1 MVAAKTPGKRA
12 KKVVRADK
20 AGTSKQAAADKKKL
34 FAEAYIANGGN
45 ASEAAKSAGYA
56 ESSAGVT
63 GCRLL
68 KDAQVRLIL
77 DERQSALANKYEL
90 TAEAIIKSIAQ
101 ELHFDPANLFN
112 EDGSVKSVAE
122 MDADTRMAL
131 VSIETMQLGDPANP
145 AIIRKIKWA
154 TKSQAREQAMK
165 HLGMFERD
173 NKQKSDP
180 VNSLLE
186 FFMERTG
193 GASRLPI
200 ADS

>member
-1 MVAAKTPGKRA
+1 MAAAKT

-20 AGTSKQAAADKKKL
+20 AGTSKQAALDRKKL

-45 ASEAAKSAGYA
+45 ASEAAKSAGYSEKTA
-56 ESSAGVT
+56 YSAGH
-63 GCRLL
+63 RLL
-68 KDAQVRLIL
+68 RDVEVREIL
-77 DERQSALANKYEL
+77 DSRQSALANKYEL
-90 TAEAIIKSIAQ
+90 TSEAIIKSIAQ

-112 EDGSVKSVAE
+112 ADGSVKSITD

-131 VSIETMQLGDPANP
+131 VSIETLQMGDPESP

-154 TKSQAREQAMK
+154 GKDKAREQAMK

-180 VNSLLE
+180 VVSLLE
-186 FFMERTG
+186 FLMERTG
-193 GASRLPI
+193 GSSRLPI
-200 ADS
+200 AD

>member
-112 EDGSVKSVAE
+112 EDGSVKSVSE

-131 VSIETMQLGDPANP
+131 VSIETLQLGDPESP

-154 TKSQAREQAMK
+154 TKHQAREQAMK
-165 HLGMFERD
+165 HLGMFEKD
-173 NKQKSDP
+173 NGQKS
-180 VNSLLE
+180 VVE
-186 FFMERTG
+186 VK
-193 GASRLPI
+193 
-200 ADS
+200 ADLSISPADAYLRMLGK

>member
-1 MVAAKTPGKRA
+1 VAVATKR
-12 KKVVRADK
+12 KVTKADK
-20 AGTSKQAAADKKKL
+20 AGTSKQAAGEKKKL

-45 ASEAAKSAGYA
+45 ASEAAKSAGYSA
-56 ESSAGVT
+56 KTAGVT

-68 KDAQVRLIL
+68 KDVQVQSIL
-77 DERQSALANKYEL
+77 GERQKALANKYEL

-112 EDGSVKSVAE
+112 EDGSVKSVSE

-131 VSIETMQLGDPANP
+131 VSIETLQLGDPESP

-154 TKSQAREQAMK
+154 TKHQAREQAMK
-165 HLGMFERD
+165 HLGMFEQD

-180 VNSLLE
+180 ITALTE
-186 FFMERTG
+186 FLMERTG
-193 GASRLPI
+193 GTSRLPI
-200 ADS
+200 ADD

>member
-1 MVAAKTPGKRA
+1 MATDKAPVKRA
-12 KKVVRADK
+12 RKVTRADK
-20 AGTSKQAAADKKKL
+20 AGTSKKAAVDRKKL

-45 ASEAAKSAGYA
+45 ASEAARSAGYA
-56 ESSAGVT
+56 EKSVGVT

-68 KDAQVRLIL
+68 KDAQVRAIL
-77 DERQSALANKYEL
+77 DERQTALANKYEL

-112 EDGSVKSVAE
+112 EDGSVKSVAD

-131 VSIETMQLGDPANP
+131 VSIETLQMGDPDSP

-154 TKSQAREQAMK
+154 TKHQAREQAMK

-180 VNSLLE
+180 VVSLLE
-186 FFMERTG
+186 FLMDRTG
-193 GASRLPI
+193 GTSRIPI
-200 ADS
+200 AD

>member
-1 MVAAKTPGKRA
+1 MVAAKTPSKRA

-112 EDGSVKSVAE
+112 EDGSVKSVSE
-122 MDADTRMAL
+122 MDADTRLAL
-131 VSIETMQLGDPANP
+131 VSIETLQLGDPESP

-154 TKSQAREQAMK
+154 TKHQAREQAMK

>member
-112 EDGSVKSVAE
+112 EDGSVKSLVE

-131 VSIETMQLGDPANP
+131 VSIETLQLGDPESP

-154 TKSQAREQAMK
+154 TKHQAREQAMK
-165 HLGMFERD
+165 HLGMFEKD
-173 NKQKSDP
+173 NGQKSI
-180 VNSLLE
+180 VE
-186 FFMERTG
+186 VK
-193 GASRLPI
+193 
-200 ADS
+200 ADLSISPADAYLRMLGK

>member
-1 MVAAKTPGKRA
+1 MTT
-12 KKVVRADK
+12 KKVKRADK
-20 AGTSKQAAADKKKL
+20 AGTSKAASADRKKL

-56 ESSAGVT
+56 ENSAGVT

-68 KDAQVRLIL
+68 KDAQVRAIL
-77 DERQSALANKYEL
+77 DERQAVLANKYEL

-112 EDGSVKSVAE
+112 ADGSIKPVGE
-122 MDADTRMAL
+122 MDEDTRMAL
-131 VSIETMQLGDPANP
+131 VSIETLQMGDPESP
-145 AIIRKIKWA
+145 AIVRKIKWA
-154 TKSQAREQAMK
+154 TKHQAREQAMK
-165 HLGMFERD
+165 HLGMFEKD
-173 NKQKSDP
+173 NKQKADP
-180 VNSLLE
+180 VVSLLE

-193 GASRLPI
+193 GSSRLPI

>member
-1 MVAAKTPGKRA
+1 MAAEKT

-20 AGTSKQAAADKKKL
+20 AGTSKQAAVDRKKL

-112 EDGSVKSVAE
+112 EDGSVKSLVE

-131 VSIETMQLGDPANP
+131 VSIETLQLGGPEGP

-154 TKSQAREQAMK
+154 TKHQAREQAMK
-165 HLGMFERD
+165 HLGMFEKD
-173 NKQKSDP
+173 NGQKAP
-180 VNSLLE
+180 ELNLE
-186 FFMERTG
+186 VKFV
-193 GASRLPI
+193 
-200 ADS
+200 

>member
-1 MVAAKTPGKRA
+1 MAVATKR
-12 KKVVRADK
+12 KVTKADK
-20 AGTSKQAAADKKKL
+20 AGTSKQAAGEKKKL

-45 ASEAAKSAGYA
+45 ASEAAKSAGYSA
-56 ESSAGVT
+56 KTAGVT

-68 KDAQVRLIL
+68 KDVQVQSIL
-77 DERQSALANKYEL
+77 GERQKALANKYEL

-112 EDGSVKSVAE
+112 EDGSVKSVSE

-131 VSIETMQLGDPANP
+131 VSIETLQLGDPESP

-154 TKSQAREQAMK
+154 TKHQAREQAMK
-165 HLGMFERD
+165 HLGMFEQD

-180 VNSLLE
+180 ITALTE
-186 FFMERTG
+186 FLMERTG
-193 GASRLPI
+193 GTSRLPI
-200 ADS
+200 ADD

>member
-1 MVAAKTPGKRA
+1 MAVATKR
-12 KKVVRADK
+12 KVTKADK
-20 AGTSKQAAADKKKL
+20 AGTSKQAAGEKKKL

-45 ASEAAKSAGYA
+45 ASEAAKSAGYSA
-56 ESSAGVT
+56 KTAGVI

-68 KDAQVRLIL
+68 KDVQVQSIL
-77 DERQSALANKYEL
+77 GERQKALANKYEL

-112 EDGSVKSVAE
+112 EDGSVKSVSE

-131 VSIETMQLGDPANP
+131 VSIETLQLGDPESP

-154 TKSQAREQAMK
+154 TKHQAREQAMK
-165 HLGMFERD
+165 HLGMFEQD

-180 VNSLLE
+180 ITALTE
-186 FFMERTG
+186 FLMERTG
-193 GASRLPI
+193 GTSRLPI
-200 ADS
+200 ADD

>member
-131 VSIETMQLGDPANP
+131 VSIETLQLGDPESP

-154 TKSQAREQAMK
+154 TKHQAREQAMK
-165 HLGMFERD
+165 HLGMFEKD
-173 NKQKSDP
+173 NGQKAP
-180 VNSLLE
+180 ELNLE
-186 FFMERTG
+186 VKFV
-193 GASRLPI
+193 
-200 ADS
+200 

>member
-1 MVAAKTPGKRA
+1 MAEKTTVKRA
-12 KKVVRADK
+12 KKVTRADK
-20 AGTSKQAAADKKKL
+20 AGTSKQAAVDRKKL

-45 ASEAAKSAGYA
+45 ASEAARSAGYA
-56 ESSAGVT
+56 EKSVGVT

-112 EDGSVKSVAE
+112 DDGSVKSITD

-131 VSIETMQLGDPANP
+131 VSIETLQLGDADSP

-154 TKSQAREQAMK
+154 TKHQAREQAMR
-165 HLGMFERD
+165 HLGMFEQD

-180 VNSLLE
+180 ITALTE
-186 FFMERTG
+186 FLMERTG
-193 GASRLPI
+193 GTSRLPI
-200 ADS
+200 ADD